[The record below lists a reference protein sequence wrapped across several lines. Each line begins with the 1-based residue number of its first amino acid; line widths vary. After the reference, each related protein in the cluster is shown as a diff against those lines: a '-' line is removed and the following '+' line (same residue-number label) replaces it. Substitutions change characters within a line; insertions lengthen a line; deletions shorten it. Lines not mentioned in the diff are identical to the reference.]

1 MLKIILVILMFVIA
15 VPGFAEIHGFFEFGK
30 ALENDYAKAEIQ
42 LELHHNIWRFEN
54 TLYGGW
60 ETWFVLHDLKGAPFC
75 SIYHMGYQIMYKPF
89 YLEIEHFCNH
99 PVYSTYN
106 TDWWGSNFRNSQK
119 LTTIGI
125 GIKW

>member
-1 MLKIILVILMFVIA
+1 MKNLLIILILLFLPVSAIA
-15 VPGFAEIHGFFEFGK
+15 ETHGFFEFEK

-106 TDWWGSNFRNSQK
+106 RDWWGSNFRNSQK
-119 LTTIGI
+119 LTTVGI